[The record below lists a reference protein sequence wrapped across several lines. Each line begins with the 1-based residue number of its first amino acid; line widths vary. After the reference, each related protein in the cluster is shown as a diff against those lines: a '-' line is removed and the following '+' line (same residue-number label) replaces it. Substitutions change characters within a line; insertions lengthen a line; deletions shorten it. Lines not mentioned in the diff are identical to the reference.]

1 MKKIMGLAAGM
12 AIAVG
17 VTFPALAE
25 SIYLDDET
33 TDMLTE
39 RARTQIIARIC
50 RMWEQGYTDA
60 EVWQTADYLVRINR
74 TEILPENTFNER
86 VVRVHELSS
95 GITAHLLI
103 MSALGKCMD
112 ASPS

>member
-1 MKKIMGLAAGM
+1 MKKIMGLSASV

-60 EVWQTADYLVRINR
+60 EVFQEAHYLVRINR
-74 TEILPENTFNER
+74 TGILPENTFNEKGER
-86 VVRVHELSS
+86 VYESSS
-95 GITAHLLI
+95 GVSTHLLI
-103 MSALGKCMD
+103 MSALGKCTTT
-112 ASPS
+112 